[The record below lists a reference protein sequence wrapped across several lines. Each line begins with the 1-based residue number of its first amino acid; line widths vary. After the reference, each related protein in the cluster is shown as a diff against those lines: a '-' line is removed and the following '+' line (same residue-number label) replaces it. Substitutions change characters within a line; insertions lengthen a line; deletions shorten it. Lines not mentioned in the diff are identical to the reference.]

1 MPLEAD
7 EGGADLVG
15 VAELRRALADGAVFQ
30 FQQRAQLGA
39 IEFADAFLH
48 ILRQHEIDEGAKLA
62 VMVGEDAVPPP
73 GDPFPPRDG
82 RQGEG
87 DIGQNVEQVAPFGV
101 DELADAGQLRLAIAA
116 SAPCR

>member
-7 EGGADLVG
+7 EGGADRLILLKEFLFLYVESFVLLIFVRLEG
-15 VAELRRALADGAVFQ
+15 FDDDGFS
-30 FQQRAQLGA
+30 GSS
-39 IEFADAFLH
+39 
-48 ILRQHEIDEGAKLA
+48 GAKFSVI
-62 VMVGEDAVPPP
+62 VMVGQDAVPPP

-101 DELADAGQLRLAIAA
+101 DELADAGRLRLAVAA
-116 SAPCR
+116 FAPCR